1 MDSIRKKDDPW
12 MRIWKVLFGGDT
24 LLGRWKL
31 YLFLVGYLLLG
42 GLTLAQLA

>member
-1 MDSIRKKDDPW
+1 

-31 YLFLVGYLLLG
+31 YLFLVSYLLLG